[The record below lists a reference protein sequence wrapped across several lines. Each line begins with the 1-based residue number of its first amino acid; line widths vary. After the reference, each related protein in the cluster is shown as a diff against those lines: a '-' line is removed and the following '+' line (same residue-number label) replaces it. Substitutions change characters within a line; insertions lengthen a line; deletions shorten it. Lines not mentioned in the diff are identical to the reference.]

1 MTKTKKTILIVLAV
15 VLVLTTAFSVLSM
28 NTEFMNLI
36 TGTID
41 TSSGESAET
50 LEKVSFASEYPLV
63 QTQQKDIFYEA
74 YPDGTI
80 KFYKFANGTF
90 TEITEGVNK
99 KDVTLTC
106 SYQKVKVKL
115 HYIKSDAGTI
125 GYGIFTSKQTSDTKL
140 FSYIFVRM
148 IDCPKAYNSYA
159 KTEYVLLT
167 DMDAE
172 DAYRTDKTYSDMYA
186 YDMKSGKTTLV
197 VSQRDRLVQLD
208 GTMREDWTIFTD
220 TMLNNSTKH
229 DLFATRRFYD
239 TSENARV
246 IYDIISVKNARA
258 TKKADTTTVMGSPSY
273 VVREKDG
280 AYFCFANTSTGF
292 DLIKNGDKKNPIA
305 KFEGAFDGYAVSGNY
320 ILNQSTLEMTDITSG
335 TVTKLKKASFMT
347 LSGFIVNQSV
357 SRAVLFCDSDVQSLI
372 IYDTA
377 TGNEK
382 IITDN
387 LFDSGICNFCFIDDS
402 TVLFSSYSEDGKAE
416 NITITV

>member
-115 HYIKSDAGTI
+115 HYIKSDIGTI

-280 AYFCFANTSTGF
+280 AYFCFANTNTGF

-305 KFEGAFDGYAVSGNY
+305 KFEGSFDGYAVSGNY